1 MLDSIAIT
9 RTDLILEKSRALRF
23 FIVFILYVAQGVPIG
38 LFWFAIPAW
47 MAANGADAKAVAYVL
62 GLTALPW
69 SLKLVNGFI
78 MDRYSFLQMGR
89 RRIWLI
95 GAQSVMILCLLACAT
110 LEPGV
115 GDLVLLGATGFIVNM
130 ATTFQDVA
138 VDGMAVD
145 IMPEDERARA
155 SGMMFG
161 GQSFGIAV
169 ATAATG
175 AAIAAYGPSAAY
187 LIAALF
193 IGMVTALMLFVRE
206 RQGER
211 LLPWSEGEVHPRNLA
226 IHVGAWVPILK
237 ATWRSMLRP
246 MSLIWL
252 PILLVKGTIY
262 GLYTGGIPIIATGE
276 AGWSETDVTSLTS
289 ISQLIAAA
297 IGLTFGGWFTDRIG
311 AKKAVVIFL
320 ALWAAYNL
328 TMGLASPWWGQSRFV
343 SAVILS
349 WVTMDILITIAAMP
363 ICMRLSSPSVA
374 ATQFTLYMATNNF
387 GISLGAALLGASA
400 SIGGLPMPFILMAGL
415 FAVAAAVT
423 ARVNWPEKQIEDK
436 VAPALAV
443 SGGPQPQLD

>member
-9 RTDLILEKSRALRF
+9 RTDFILEKSRALRF

-78 MDRYSFLQMGR
+78 MDRYTFLPMGR

-95 GAQSVMILCLLACAT
+95 GAQSVMILCLIFCAM
-110 LEPGV
+110 LQPEV
-115 GDLVLLGATGFIVNM
+115 DDLLLLGATGFIVNM

-175 AAIAAYGPSAAY
+175 AAIAAIGPSAAY
-187 LIAALF
+187 LIAAMF
-193 IGMVTALMLFVRE
+193 IGLVTALMLFVRE

-211 LLPWSEGEVHPRNLA
+211 LLPWGEGAAHPRNLS
-226 IHVGAWVPILK
+226 IHIGAWWPILLRTLK
-237 ATWRSMLRP
+237 SMARP
-246 MSLIWL
+246 ISLIWL
-252 PILLVKGTIY
+252 PILLIKGSIY
-262 GLYTGGIPIIATGE
+262 GLYTGGVPLIAAGQ

-311 AKKAVVIFL
+311 AKKAVVLFL
-320 ALWAAYNL
+320 TLWAAYNL
-328 TMGLASPWWGQSRFV
+328 SVGMAASWWSEDRFV
-343 SAVILS
+343 TAMILS
-349 WVTMDILITIAAMP
+349 WVTMDILITIAVMP
-363 ICMRLSSPSVA
+363 ICMRLSSPAVA
-374 ATQFTLYMATNNF
+374 ATQFTLYMATNNL
-387 GISLGAALLGASA
+387 GITLGANLLGRSDA
-400 SIGGLPMPFILMAGL
+400 IGGMPHL
-415 FAVAAAVT
+415 FMWTALAFVIAAAVT
-423 ARVNWPEKQIEDK
+423 ARVNWPQKQIEDE
-436 VAPALAV
+436 VAPALATA
-443 SGGPQPQLD
+443 GGKPQQLD